1 MKLILLFIICIITSC
16 TCTIN
21 ESLVIQNDWGIITG
35 IKTVGKNRYEVT
47 VNSGKDTE
55 FTFYTSIAH
64 NVNDTIKIR

>member
-1 MKLILLFIICIITSC
+1 MKLILLLLALTSC
-16 TCTIN
+16 TIN
-21 ESLVIQNDWGIITG
+21 VSPVIQNDWGIITS

-64 NVNDTIKIR
+64 NVNDTIKIQ